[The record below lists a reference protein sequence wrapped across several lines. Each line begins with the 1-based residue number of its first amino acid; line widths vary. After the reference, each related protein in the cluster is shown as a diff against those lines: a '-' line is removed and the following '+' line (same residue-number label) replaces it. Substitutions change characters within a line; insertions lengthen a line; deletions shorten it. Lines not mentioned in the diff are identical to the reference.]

1 MKFVKPFLFVAS
13 GFFILITLISLL
25 IPSQVMTTKSVTIH
39 SPKEKIGSAIKDLQM
54 WRYWHPVFKAD
65 SAAMFISSPS
75 NVAGAYADWEQS
87 GKKNRMTITEV
98 FAEGIKINLERP
110 GEKAVE
116 NSLLVLPMEEA
127 GTFHVEWR
135 SLTKLK
141 WYPWEKFAGIF
152 VSDMTG
158 PGYEAALNELKKFVE
173 ISQ

>member
-25 IPSQVMTTKSVTIH
+25 IPSRVMTTKSVTVH
-39 SPKEKIGSAIKDLQM
+39 APSEKITAAIKDLQM
-54 WRYWHPVFKAD
+54 WRNWHPVFKAY
-65 SAAMFISSPS
+65 SAAMIISTPS
-75 NVAGAYADWEQS
+75 NVVGAHAEWQQAGKQNS
-87 GKKNRMTITEV
+87 LTITEI
-98 FAEGIKINLERP
+98 FPEGIKISLTRP
-110 GEKAVE
+110 GEKPVE

-158 PGYEAALNELKKFVE
+158 PGYEAALNELRKMVE
-173 ISQ
+173 VPQ